1 MNIALYL
8 FFKGCCDEAI
18 EFYRDCLDAEV
29 LFLMRYKEGPTHL
42 IPTGAEEQVFHA
54 TVKFGETVLNM
65 SDLPAEEA
73 SDFAGFALL
82 THIESVERAE
92 VAFDAL
98 SQGGHIKMP
107 LDEVPWARIY
117 GIVVDRFGVTWKIQV
132 NR

>member
-8 FFKGCCDEAI
+8 FFKGCCEEAI
-18 EFYRDCLDAEV
+18 EFYRDCVGAEV
-29 LFLMRYKEGPTHL
+29 LFVMRYKDGPPDL
-42 IPTGAEEQVFHA
+42 IPVNGEEQIFHS

-65 SDLPAEEA
+65 SDLPAVEA

-82 THIESVERAE
+82 THIETVERAE

-98 SQGGHIKMP
+98 SQGGHIKML
-107 LDEVPWARIY
+107 LDEVPWARLY